1 MTDDLAWLFG
11 LAQFGIKLGLSNM
24 RALTQA
30 LGEPQRTYKVIHIAG
45 TNGKGSVSAMVEAAL
60 RAAGC
65 RTGRYTSPHLR
76 ALNERIAI
84 DGEPVSDAA
93 LAQSLHAVR
102 EAVERRLAQGVLP
115 AHPTFFEVTTAV
127 AFDLFRRHGVE
138 WAVCEVGLGGRLDA
152 TNVVDPEVCAITTIE
167 MDHAQHLGQTLSQI
181 AAEKA
186 GIIKPGVPVVLGG
199 IGADAR
205 AVILRIAS
213 QEAAPVLNA
222 TDVQWQP
229 ASSAATAC
237 VDGPRQLI
245 SPRNDY
251 GTVTLALRGD
261 YQRDNA
267 RTAVRV
273 LEAVADVEPRVT
285 PDAISTGL
293 RSARWPGRLERLSLP
308 DGRTLLLD
316 AAHNPAG
323 AAALAAYLR
332 QDGPPRPL
340 VFAAMQDKDLAGILR
355 ALAPP
360 VTESLWVTRAS
371 TARSAEPAQLASI
384 AHSISPQWRVSIA
397 ETPAAALDGAWHE
410 SRSIT
415 AAGSIFLLGDLLT
428 TLHWP

>member
-30 LGEPQRTYKVIHIAG
+30 LGEPQRAYRVIHIAG

-84 DGEPVSDAA
+84 DGEPVSDEA
-93 LAQSLHAVR
+93 LARSLHAVR
-102 EAVERRLAQGVLP
+102 EAVERHVAQGVLP

-127 AFDLFRRHGVE
+127 AFDLFRTHAVE

-152 TNVVDPEVCAITTIE
+152 TNVVDPEVCAITTIA
-167 MDHAQHLGQTLSQI
+167 MDHAQHLGHTLSQI

-186 GIIKPGVPVVLGG
+186 GIIKPGVPVVLGR
-199 IGADAR
+199 IEANAR
-205 AVILRIAS
+205 AVILRIALE
-213 QEAAPVLNA
+213 QAAPVLDA
-222 TDVQWQP
+222 TDAQWQ
-229 ASSAATAC
+229 AAGSAATAS
-237 VDGPRQLI
+237 VDGPRRLL
-245 SPRNDY
+245 SPRADY
-251 GTVTLALRGD
+251 GTITLALHGD

-267 RTAVRV
+267 LTAVRV
-273 LEAVADVEPRVT
+273 LEAVAALDHRVT
-285 PDAISTGL
+285 PEAISAGL

-308 DGRTLLLD
+308 DGRSLLLD

-340 VFAAMQDKDLAGILR
+340 VFAAMQDKDLVGMLR

-360 VTESLWVTRAS
+360 VTASVWVTRAS
-371 TARSAEPAQLASI
+371 TARSAEPTQLASL
-384 AHSISPQWRVSIA
+384 AHSIAPQWNVSVT
-397 ETPAAALDGAWHE
+397 ESPATALDGAWHE
-410 SRSIT
+410 APSIT
-415 AAGSIFLLGDLLT
+415 VAGSIFLLGDVLT